1 MTTDTSTDDHPA
13 ALDETPVTY
22 SVEPT
27 APAPEPD
34 SGAGSQ
40 LSLALPGLEVTAVGI
55 DTVGIP
61 AATAL
66 DALRA
71 IRPVGRAW
79 RWSQGDLVLAL
90 CGHELTE
97 LHLAWTAIAGMDLDE
112 RASLM
117 KSVLVAA
124 AFPIERRRAALSW
137 SHHDLVH
144 QLDADDA
151 DEWLRLAEQ
160 ERWTCHTLSERLRVA
175 KESHRQEELP
185 DIAPPKPWA
194 KQHAPTIAAL
204 GKLFGEDPTAVVLV
218 AADGTFV
225 QLPGDDPRVRAAI
238 ETTGADR

>member
-1 MTTDTSTDDHPA
+1 MTTTDTTDED
-13 ALDETPVTY
+13 LFDG
-22 SVEPT
+22 VEPT
-27 APAPEPD
+27 TAAPEPD

-71 IRPVGRAW
+71 IRPIGRAW

-90 CGHELTE
+90 CGHDLTE
-97 LHLAWTAIAGMDLDE
+97 LHLAWTAIAGMDLDD

-124 AFPIERRRAALSW
+124 AFPLERRRESLSW

-144 QLDADDA
+144 GLEPSEAS
-151 DEWLRLAEQ
+151 EWLRLAEQ
-160 ERWTCHTLSERLRVA
+160 ERWTCHTLSERLRVSR
-175 KESHRQEELP
+175 ESHRQEELP

-204 GKLFGEDPTAVVLV
+204 GKLFADDPSAVVLV
-218 AADGTFV
+218 TGDGTWTRV
-225 QLPGDDPRVRAAI
+225 PDDERIRAAI
-238 ETTGADR
+238 ETGGSEA